1 MPPLLPSTYAL
12 VRPVLA
18 CGDAVCHPASCQC
31 NHSKLGRS
39 CICIVVSYPSF
50 AFRPPF
56 YFYGIAMMQPQLLP
70 REYRLTQ
77 TPPWQPSSTEVETKP
92 ASHTSH
98 HHNLNHHPPQRQLPP
113 TALLAASTSSIHD
126 GHLPDAYEYR
136 ISAPSS
142 LNRPNLRTLLRSVNQ
157 DSNWRSRASQ
167 RNGS

>member
-50 AFRPPF
+50 PFLPPF

-92 ASHTSH
+92 ASHTYH
-98 HHNLNHHPPQRQLPP
+98 HHYLNQHQNQNQHQIHP
-113 TALLAASTSSIHD
+113 TVAASTSSILVE
-126 GHLPDAYEYR
+126 HLPDASEYR
-136 ISAPSS
+136 TSAPLFRKS
-142 LNRPNLRTLLRSVNQ
+142 PNHRTLR
-157 DSNWRSRASQ
+157 
-167 RNGS
+167 